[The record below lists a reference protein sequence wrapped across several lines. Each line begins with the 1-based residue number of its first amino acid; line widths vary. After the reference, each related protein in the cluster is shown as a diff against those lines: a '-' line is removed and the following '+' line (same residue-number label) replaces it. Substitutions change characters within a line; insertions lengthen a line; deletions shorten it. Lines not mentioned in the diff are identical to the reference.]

1 MTEKIKS
8 LGAIA
13 GSVMAM
19 ISLTV
24 YLGEPFLEDYVNEQ
38 VDLHIKELKEKDS
51 SKESLR
57 KLLANKMGVDID
69 EVHIELG
76 KLYSKEEK
84 FKSDVVSLIDSIRI
98 NNVEVRE
105 ATANG
110 MDERILNSI
119 IDLKERVEFLEDQR
133 RRVNN

>member
-1 MTEKIKS
+1 MEKIKS

-38 VDLHIKELKEKDS
+38 VDFHIQELKEEDS

-57 KLLANKMGVDID
+57 NLLANKMGVDID

-84 FKSDVVSLIDSIRI
+84 FKSEIVALIDSIQI
-98 NNVEVRE
+98 NNVKVEE
-105 ATANG
+105 TTANG

-119 IDLKERVEFLEDQR
+119 LELQNRVELLEANR
-133 RRVNN
+133 

>member
-1 MTEKIKS
+1 MEKIKS
-8 LGAIA
+8 LGAVA

-19 ISLTV
+19 ITLTV

-38 VDLHIKELKEKDS
+38 VDLHIKELKEEDS
-51 SKESLR
+51 SRESLR
-57 KLLANKMGVDID
+57 NLLANKMGVDID

-84 FKSDVVSLIDSIRI
+84 FKSEIVALIDSIQI
-98 NNVEVRE
+98 NNAEVKE
-105 ATANG
+105 TTANG

-119 IDLKERVEFLEDQR
+119 LELQNRVELLEANR
-133 RRVNN
+133 

>member
-13 GSVMAM
+13 GSVMAV

-24 YLGEPFLEDYVNEQ
+24 YLGEPFLEDYVNDQ
-38 VDLHIKELKEKDS
+38 VDLHIKHLKEEDS

-57 KLLANKMGVDID
+57 KLLANKMGVDTD

-76 KLYSKEEK
+76 KLYNKEEK
-84 FKSDVVSLIDSIRI
+84 FKSEIVALIDSIQI
-98 NNVEVRE
+98 NNVKVEE
-105 ATANG
+105 TTANG

-119 IDLKERVEFLEDQR
+119 LELQNRVELLEANR
-133 RRVNN
+133 

>member
-24 YLGEPFLEDYVNEQ
+24 YLGEPFLEDYVNDQ
-38 VDLHIKELKEKDS
+38 VDLHIKELKAEDS

-57 KLLANKMGVDID
+57 KLLSNKMGVDVD

-76 KLYSKEEK
+76 KLYSKEEE
-84 FKSDVVSLIDSIRI
+84 FKNNIVNLIDSIKMS
-98 NNVEVRE
+98 NVEVRE
-105 ATANG
+105 TTANRV
-110 MDERILNSI
+110 DDRILNSI
-119 IDLKERVEFLEDQR
+119 LELQNR
-133 RRVNN
+133 IELLEANR

>member
-24 YLGEPFLEDYVNEQ
+24 YLGEPFLEDYVNDQ
-38 VDLHIKELKEKDS
+38 VDLHIKELKAEDS

-57 KLLANKMGVDID
+57 KLLSNKMGVDVD

-76 KLYSKEEK
+76 KLYSKEEE
-84 FKSDVVSLIDSIRI
+84 FKNNIVNLIDSIKMS
-98 NNVEVRE
+98 NVEVRE
-105 ATANG
+105 TTVNRV
-110 MDERILNSI
+110 DDTILNSI
-119 IDLKERVEFLEDQR
+119 LELQNR
-133 RRVNN
+133 IELLEANR

>member
-1 MTEKIKS
+1 MEKIKS
-8 LGAIA
+8 LGAVA

-38 VDLHIKELKEKDS
+38 VNLHIKQLKEEDS

-57 KLLANKMGVDID
+57 KLLANKMGVDTD

-84 FKSDVVSLIDSIRI
+84 FKSEIVALIDSIQI
-98 NNVEVRE
+98 NNVKVEE
-105 ATANG
+105 TTANG

-119 IDLKERVEFLEDQR
+119 LELQNRVELLEANR
-133 RRVNN
+133 